1 MHNLFR
7 SLVLWLLAFTALP
20 VLVTAQQLPT
30 TGGQRQNTVK
40 NAFLPAI
47 SYNSDMGLIGGGIYN
62 RFDYRGK
69 VKPFRSYT
77 QATLLGSTRGFFQL
91 RLAYDQTHSFGTDI
105 RSHVEAYG
113 SRMYENNYFG
123 VGNRTDFN
131 QDRWDNQYYFYESVS
146 AGIDY
151 KARKPLYK
159 RASRGRLDFLM
170 LAGTSYHLPYI
181 KQQQSVM
188 NLNPPVGITGG
199 WTNYLGTG
207 LLWENRDSEFN
218 PTTGNYLELDLKYA
232 PKFLLSDYNVGIAK
246 FEYRQYFHFHLIR
259 DVVVANRLALR
270 HAGGDVPY
278 WELSYLG
285 DDMQMRGYPYF
296 RYQGNSSV
304 VHSLEL
310 RTWLFGFPKYGI
322 KFGGQLFTDSGRVFT
337 AENDW
342 GDLFRGYK
350 RTYGFGGAMSL
361 FSPDFIVRGDI
372 GFSNEMHRIYVGVGY
387 VF

>member
-1 MHNLFR
+1 MNRRFRPIALIILALFT
-7 SLVLWLLAFTALP
+7 VPALLK
-20 VLVTAQQLPT
+20 AQQLPA
-30 TGGQRQNTVK
+30 GGSQQQNVVK
-40 NAFLPAI
+40 NAFLPAV

-62 RFDYRGK
+62 RFDYRGN

-77 QATLLGSTRGFFQL
+77 QATVLGSTKGFFQL
-91 RLAYDQTHSFGTDI
+91 RLSYDRTHSFGTDI
-105 RSHVEAYG
+105 RSHIEANG
-113 SRMYENNYFG
+113 SRIFENNYFG
-123 VGNRTDFN
+123 VGNGSEFIRD
-131 QDRWDNQYYFYESVS
+131 QWDNQYYFYESVS

-151 KARKPLYK
+151 KARKPLYE
-159 RASRGRLDFLM
+159 RPARGRLDFLM
-170 LAGTSYHLPYI
+170 LAGSSYHLPYI

-188 NLNPPVGITGG
+188 NLNPPRGISGG
-199 WTNYLGTG
+199 WTNYIGTG

-232 PKFLLSDYNVGIAK
+232 PKFLLSDYALGIAK

-259 DVVVANRLALR
+259 DVVVANRLAMR

-296 RYQGNSSV
+296 RYQGNDSI

-310 RTWLFGFPKYGI
+310 RTWLFGFPKYGV
-322 KFGGQLFTDSGRVFT
+322 KFGGQLFMDTGRVFT
-337 AENDW
+337 AENNFS
-342 GDLFRGYK
+342 DLFRGYK
-350 RTYGFGGAMSL
+350 QTFGFGGAMSL
-361 FSPDFIVRGDI
+361 FSPDFILRGDI

-387 VF
+387 IF